1 MNLFSNDD
9 ACWTL
14 LNTMFTLDPDWD
26 VDAGNRVLDWTKLEL
41 AKQSDPNAMVRVLA
55 IDALSISN
63 PPNLT

>member
-1 MNLFSNDD
+1 
-9 ACWTL
+9 
-14 LNTMFTLDPDWD
+14 MFTLDPNWD

-55 IDALSISN
+55 LDAMSISN